1 MRRSAAVLEII
12 LLGVCCAW
20 SQGDFPELTIQ
31 PDSSTSRSW
40 PLAGVVTV
48 LFPLLLPKVVADATQ
63 LKDYI
68 RSEEF
73 SLVRKTSGD
82 LSAVDRIFD
91 RARELSWGNEY
102 EALLLATVATLD
114 HRRFGV
120 NLPLLG
126 PMLWFPLTAEFVDD
140 YHARVSSLPAKL
152 YCDTPRGIAGDRDK
166 LQHFFGSALITYS
179 LESNEAADRVG
190 DFIEWGE
197 DRFIVDGVSDER
209 DRRANRQGQHFGL
222 RLLANSDARPSE
234 FLRCDIAEDLS
245 GNDLPCG
252 RGLILHRAM
261 APMEEP

>member
-1 MRRSAAVLEII
+1 MRRSAAVLEIL
-12 LLGVCCAW
+12 LLGACCAS
-20 SQGDFPELTIQ
+20 SQGDLPELKIL

-73 SLVRKTSGD
+73 SLVRRYSGD
-82 LSAVDRIFD
+82 LSAVDRLFD

-102 EALLLATVATLD
+102 EALLLATVATFD

-120 NLPLLG
+120 SLPLLG
-126 PMLWFPLTAEFVDD
+126 PMLWFPLTAEFTDD
-140 YHARVSSLPAKL
+140 YHARVNSLPAKL
-152 YCDTPRGIAGDRDK
+152 YCDTPRGISGDRDK
-166 LQHFFGSALITYS
+166 LQHFFGSALITYF
-179 LESNEAADRVG
+179 LESNEAANRVG

-222 RLLANSDARPSE
+222 RLLADSDVRPSE
-234 FLRCDIAEDLS
+234 FLRCDVAESLS
-245 GNDLPCG
+245 GAEVSCG
-252 RGLILHRAM
+252 RGVILQRAM